1 MEQVPQNRIIPK
13 QRNRWTEV
21 VVAILI
27 PLFFLAGAFS
37 RQSTMSWGGLFFF
50 GFIGLV
56 VGYSIYNRWIWRHVW
71 KKLAQEIGLDYHFG
85 PFAKNPRN
93 PRLTGYYRGYS
104 IKVDRFHGLGRVIY
118 TRIQIAHTI
127 SLANHHLRVE
137 KKDWLDRI
145 KKQHNI
151 HSSKGIPYAQIGET
165 KLDNLLL
172 IQSQPLDFAQQV
184 FKPAMIRQGMEE
196 VATGVY
202 EMNLTLFNNRLRYYE
217 AGFWNYDVAY
227 LKGVIDWLIEIT
239 QQIERVANQKSKHST

>member
-13 QRNRWTEV
+13 QRYSLIEV
-21 VVAILI
+21 VVAVLM
-27 PLFFLAGAFS
+27 PLFFFAGAIFS
-37 RQSTMSWGGLFFF
+37 RQSTTSWGGFFFF

-71 KKLAQEIGLDYHFG
+71 KKLAQEIVLDYHFG
-85 PFAKNPRN
+85 PLAKNPRN

-104 IKVDRFHGLGRVIY
+104 IKVDRVHGFYGLGRVMY
-118 TRIQIAHTI
+118 TRIQVAHTI
-127 SLANHHLRVE
+127 SLANQHLRVE
-137 KKDWLDRI
+137 KKDWFDHI

-165 KLDNLLL
+165 KLNNLLL

-184 FKPAMIRQGMEE
+184 FKPVMIRQGLEE
-196 VATGVY
+196 VATGVD
-202 EMNLTLFNNRLRYYE
+202 EMNLTLFNNRLSYYE

-227 LKGVIDWLIEIT
+227 LKAVIDWLIEIT
-239 QQIERVANQKSKHST
+239 QQIERVAHQKS